1 MSPYEIKS
9 VQERILPLYPRSMD
23 LSLDRITLLLEKL
36 GNPQK
41 KIKNI
46 IHIAGTNGKGS
57 VLAYLSS
64 ILLAAGYTVDS
75 YTSPHL
81 VDFNERIKIGGNDYK
96 SHIDDGVLEDILF
109 ECERVNNGAPITIF
123 ELITAA
129 AFLKYSTTDS
139 DFLLLETGLVGRL
152 DATNVIK
159 KPLLSIITPIGIDHQ
174 QFLGNKLEDIAIE
187 KAGIIKKNGK
197 TILGKQEKEVLSI
210 LEEYIKRLNNK
221 SQIWGKDYNVTS
233 QEKQFIY
240 EDSKYRLELP
250 YPNLLGKHQ
259 LVNAGTAISAI
270 SSIESISLSNAH
282 FEIGITNA
290 LWPGRLEK
298 LEIGPLNNFISN
310 GTEIWLDGG
319 HNNHAAIAIS
329 ETMKEYKDKKLI
341 IIMAMMNT
349 KDSMKFLSPFVN
361 LVDQVIAIEIPNSE
375 NSLNPEKIRKNAEML
390 GIHAL
395 TKNNLIEALEYTKLL
410 SHEVRVLICG
420 SLYLA
425 GHVLEKH
432 RGRAI

>member
-139 DFLLLETGLVGRL
+139 DFLLLETGLGGRL

-329 ETMKEYKDKKLI
+329 ETMKEDKDKKLI
-341 IIMAMMNT
+341 IIIN
-349 KDSMKFLSPFVN
+349 
-361 LVDQVIAIEIPNSE
+361 IYI
-375 NSLNPEKIRKNAEML
+375 
-390 GIHAL
+390 
-395 TKNNLIEALEYTKLL
+395 
-410 SHEVRVLICG
+410 
-420 SLYLA
+420 
-425 GHVLEKH
+425 
-432 RGRAI
+432 